1 MTLTIIA
8 QVIILGRIEPF
19 SVSSKRRYEMFSET
33 ILMLTMYHF
42 ICFTPFV
49 PDNEVRFKL
58 GYSVSCLICLHLA
71 VSMFLLLKENYRN
84 AKMKYLVHYASKAHN
99 A

>member
-19 SVSSKRRYEMFSET
+19 SVSSKRRYKMFSET

-49 PDNEVRFKL
+49 PDLEVRFAL

-71 VSMFLLLKENYRN
+71 VSMFLLLKEAYRDVKIN
-84 AKMKYLVHYASKAHN
+84 YLVHYASKAHN

>member
-49 PDNEVRFKL
+49 PDLEVRFKL
-58 GYSVSCLICLHLA
+58 GYLVCGVVCLHLA
-71 VSMFLLLKENYRN
+71 VSMLLLLKESYRD
-84 AKMKYLVHYASKAHN
+84 AKIKYLVHKAGKEHD